1 MKITTDQLKKIIG
14 TNYTDDKITKLVDA
28 LNQTFEKYEIN
39 TQLRICHFLAQV
51 IHESGSFKAVSENL
65 NYSADGL
72 MKIFP
77 KYFTSQT
84 VNNYARKPEM
94 IANHVYCNR
103 MGNGDEKSGE
113 GFKFRGRGFMQITGK
128 SNYLRLKESLQIDII
143 NKPELLEQLPYCML
157 SAGWYWSSRLLNS
170 YADKDNILAI
180 TKAINGGTIGLNDR
194 KLWLTKCKNVIK

>member
-14 TNYTDDKITKLVDA
+14 TIYADDKITKLVDA

-39 TQLRICHFLAQV
+39 TQLRICHFMAQV

-77 KYFTSQT
+77 KYFTLELA
-84 VNNYARKPEM
+84 NAYARKPEM

-113 GFKFRGRGFMQITGK
+113 GFKFRGRSYMQITGK

-143 NKPELLEQLPYCML
+143 NKPELLEQLPYSMMA
-157 SAGWYWSSRLLNS
+157 AGWYWSSRLLNS

-180 TKAINGGTIGLNDR
+180 TKAINGGTIGLDDR
-194 KLWLTKCKNVIK
+194 KLWLTKCKGVIK